1 MGRVY
6 PMVRRHRRAGS
17 WSPPLVA
24 AMARSLAREER
35 REAGRLAALADR
47 ARRINETGYAV
58 EFDQA
63 SAATAAVAAT
73 VEAAALYWVA
83 APMARLAMDASQ
95 DIPAINGADAP
106 AQAGLMV
113 MAEPLPAWDTS
124 VIGGLAL
131 RDGARTDVPH
141 DEAVP
146 VDALT
151 WHLNPHPSG
160 VKALTIELMCRPARL
175 PLPLLG
181 HQSSWLVPFTR
192 LRTLIPASLDA
203 AQAVGPDGAPV
214 DPAHVGVMAWLQAAW
229 TLMAT
234 PSLTQATVVAGTG
247 KPRNTRTN
255 DTASR
260 SHDNPGDDGVTVID
274 LHPQRRKLIITPDD
288 VDADS
293 AGPRRRL
300 TSRHVVRGHWTHQP
314 HGKGRA
320 LRRLQWIDDYIRGPQ
335 DAPLTTRTH
344 VWAWRHQ

>member
-1 MGRVY
+1 
-6 PMVRRHRRAGS
+6 MVRRHRRAGA

-35 REAGRLAALADR
+35 REAGRLTALADR
-47 ARRINETGYAV
+47 ARRINETGYAA

-83 APMARLAMDASQ
+83 TPMARLTMDASQ
-95 DIPAINGADAP
+95 DVPTINGADAP

-113 MAEPLPAWDTS
+113 MAEPLPAWDTT

-141 DEAVP
+141 NEAVP

-151 WHLNPHPSG
+151 WNLDPHPSG
-160 VKALTIELMCRPARL
+160 VKALTIELMCRPTRL
-175 PLPLLG
+175 PLPLLE
-181 HQSSWLVPFTR
+181 HQSNWLVPFTR
-192 LRTLIPASLDA
+192 LRTLIPASLDT

-229 TLMAT
+229 TLMST
-234 PSLTQATVVAGTG
+234 PSLTETTVVAGTG
-247 KPRNTRTN
+247 KPRTTRPS
-255 DTASR
+255 DAAGR
-260 SHDNPGDDGVTVID
+260 GHGDPAGDGVTVID
-274 LHPQRRKLIITPDD
+274 LHPQRRKLITTPDKPD
-288 VDADS
+288 NEDD
-293 AGPRRRL
+293 GGRPRRRL
-300 TSRHVVRGHWTHQP
+300 TTRHVVRGHWTHQP
-314 HGKGRA
+314 HGPQRA
-320 LRRLQWIDDYIRGPQ
+320 LRRLQWVDDYIRGPQ

-344 VWAWRHQ
+344 VWAWRRQ

>member
-1 MGRVY
+1 
-6 PMVRRHRRAGS
+6 MVRRGRRAGS

-24 AMARSLAREER
+24 AMARSLAREGR
-35 REAGRLAALADR
+35 REAGRLTALADR

-63 SAATAAVAAT
+63 SAATAAVADT
-73 VEAAALYWVA
+73 VEAASLYWVA

-95 DIPAINGADAP
+95 DVPAINGADAP

-141 DEAVP
+141 NEAVP

-151 WHLNPHPSG
+151 WNLAPHPSG

-175 PLPLLG
+175 PLPLLEY
-181 HQSSWLVPFTR
+181 QSSWLVPFTR

-203 AQAVGPDGAPV
+203 AQAVGPDGGPV

-229 TLMAT
+229 TLMDT
-234 PSLTQATVVAGTG
+234 PNLTQATVVAGTG
-247 KPRNTRTN
+247 KPRTTRPN
-255 DTASR
+255 DADAGR
-260 SHDNPGDDGVTVID
+260 GHGDPAGDGVTVVD
-274 LHPQRRKLIITPDD
+274 LHPQRRRLITDE
-288 VDADS
+288 ADGGGS
-293 AGPRRRL
+293 SPRRRL
-300 TSRHVVRGHWTHQP
+300 TTRHVVRGHWTHQP
-314 HGKGRA
+314 HGPQKS
-320 LRRLQWIDDYIRGPQ
+320 LRRLQWVDDYIRGPQ
-335 DAPLTTRTH
+335 DAPLSTRTH
-344 VWAWRHQ
+344 VWAWRRQ

>member
-1 MGRVY
+1 
-6 PMVRRHRRAGS
+6 MVRRGRRAGA

-35 REAGRLAALADR
+35 REAGRLTALADR
-47 ARRINETGYAV
+47 ARLINEAGYAV

-73 VEAAALYWVA
+73 VEAADLFWVA

-95 DIPAINGADAP
+95 DVPAINGADAP

-113 MAEPLPAWDTS
+113 MAEPLPAWDTT

-141 DEAVP
+141 NEAVS

-151 WHLNPHPSG
+151 WRLDSHPSG
-160 VKALTIELMCRPARL
+160 VKALTIELMCRPTRL
-175 PLPLLG
+175 PLPLLE
-181 HQSSWLVPFTR
+181 HQSNWLVPFTR
-192 LRTLIPASLDA
+192 LRTLIPASLDT

-234 PSLTQATVVAGTG
+234 PNLTQTTVVAGTG
-247 KPRNTRTN
+247 KPRTTRPS
-255 DTASR
+255 DAAGR
-260 SHDNPGDDGVTVID
+260 GHDDPAGDGVTVID
-274 LHPQRRKLIITPDD
+274 LHPQRRRLITNE
-288 VDADS
+288 ADGGGDGS
-293 AGPRRRL
+293 RRRL
-300 TSRHVVRGHWTHQP
+300 TTRHVVRGHWTHQP
-314 HGKGRA
+314 HGPQKS
-320 LRRLQWIDDYIRGPQ
+320 LRRLQWVDDYIRGPQ
-335 DAPLTTRTH
+335 DAPLSTRTH
-344 VWAWRHQ
+344 VWAWRRQ

>member
-24 AMARSLAREER
+24 AMARSLAREGR
-35 REAGRLAALADR
+35 REAGRLTALADR
-47 ARRINETGYAV
+47 ARCIDEAGYAA

-73 VEAAALYWVA
+73 VEAASLYWVA
-83 APMARLAMDASQ
+83 TPMARLAMDASQ

-113 MAEPLPAWDTS
+113 MAEPLPAWDTT

-131 RDGARTDVPH
+131 RDGPRTDVPH
-141 DEAVP
+141 NEAVP

-151 WHLNPHPSG
+151 WNLNPHPSG
-160 VKALTIELMCRPARL
+160 VKALTIELMCRPTRL
-175 PLPLLG
+175 PLPLLE

-192 LRTLIPASLDA
+192 LRTLIPASLDT
-203 AQAVGPDGAPV
+203 AQAVGPDGTPV

-229 TLMAT
+229 TLMST
-234 PSLTQATVVAGTG
+234 PSLTETTVVAGTG
-247 KPRNTRTN
+247 KPRNTTKSSDVAGRG
-255 DTASR
+255 
-260 SHDNPGDDGVTVID
+260 HDDPAGDGVTVID
-274 LHPQRRKLIITPDD
+274 LHPQRRRLVTDEDD
-288 VDADS
+288 GGGGD
-293 AGPRRRL
+293 PRRRL
-300 TSRHVVRGHWTHQP
+300 TTRHVVRGHWTNQP

-320 LRRLQWIDDYIRGPQ
+320 LRRLQWVDDYIRGPQ
-335 DAPLTTRTH
+335 DAPLSTRTH

>member
-1 MGRVY
+1 
-6 PMVRRHRRAGS
+6 MVRRGRRAGA

-35 REAGRLAALADR
+35 REAGRLTALADR
-47 ARRINETGYAV
+47 ARRINETGYAA

-73 VEAAALYWVA
+73 VETAALYWVA
-83 APMARLAMDASQ
+83 TPMARLAMDASQ
-95 DIPAINGADAP
+95 DIPAINGVDAP

-131 RDGARTDVPH
+131 RDGPRTDVPH
-141 DEAVP
+141 NEAVP

-151 WHLNPHPSG
+151 WHLAPHPSG
-160 VKALTIELMCRPARL
+160 VKALTIELMCRPTRL
-175 PLPLLG
+175 PLPLLE
-181 HQSSWLVPFTR
+181 HQSNWLVPFTR

-234 PSLTQATVVAGTG
+234 PNLTQATVVAGTG
-247 KPRNTRTN
+247 KPRNTTRPS
-255 DTASR
+255 DAGGR
-260 SHDNPGDDGVTVID
+260 GHDDPAAGGVTVID
-274 LHPQRRKLIITPDD
+274 LHPQRRRLITDEDD
-288 VDADS
+288 AGGD
-293 AGPRRRL
+293 GPRRRL
-300 TSRHVVRGHWTHQP
+300 TTRHVVRGHWTHQP

-320 LRRLQWIDDYIRGPQ
+320 LRRLQWVDDYIRGPQ
-335 DAPLTTRTH
+335 DAPLTTRVH

>member
-24 AMARSLAREER
+24 AMARSLAREGR
-35 REAGRLAALADR
+35 REAGRLTALADR
-47 ARRINETGYAV
+47 ARRINEDGYAV
-58 EFDQA
+58 EFTEA

-83 APMARLAMDASQ
+83 TPMARLAMDASQ

-106 AQAGLMV
+106 AQVGLMV

-124 VIGGLAL
+124 VIGGLSL
-131 RDGARTDVPH
+131 RDGARTDVPY
-141 DEAVP
+141 DQEVP

-151 WHLNPHPSG
+151 WNLDPHPSG
-160 VKALTIELMCRPARL
+160 GKALTIELMCRPTRL

-234 PSLTQATVVAGTG
+234 PSLTESTVVAGTG
-247 KPRNTRTN
+247 KPRTTRPN
-255 DTASR
+255 DAGGR
-260 SHDNPGDDGVTVID
+260 GHDNPAAGGVTVID
-274 LHPQRRKLIITPDD
+274 LHPQRRRLITDED
-288 VDADS
+288 NAGGD
-293 AGPRRRL
+293 GPRRRL
-300 TSRHVVRGHWTHQP
+300 TTRHVVRGHWTHQA

-320 LRRLQWIDDYIRGPQ
+320 LRRLQWVDDYIRGPQ
-335 DAPLTTRTH
+335 DAPLSTRVH

>member
-1 MGRVY
+1 
-6 PMVRRHRRAGS
+6 MVRRGRRAGA

-24 AMARSLAREER
+24 AMARSLAREGR
-35 REAGRLAALADR
+35 REAGRLTTLADR
-47 ARRINETGYAV
+47 ARRINETGYAA

-63 SAATAAVAAT
+63 SAATAATAAT

-95 DIPAINGADAP
+95 DIPAINGTDAP

-124 VIGGLAL
+124 AIGGLAL
-131 RDGARTDVPH
+131 RDGDRTDVPH
-141 DEAVP
+141 NEAVP

-151 WHLNPHPSG
+151 WNLDPHPSG
-160 VKALTIELMCRPARL
+160 VKALTIELMCRPTRL

-181 HQSSWLVPFTR
+181 HQSSMLVPFTR
-192 LRTLIPASLDA
+192 LRTLIPASLDT

-234 PSLTQATVVAGTG
+234 PSLTDTTVVAGTG
-247 KPRNTRTN
+247 KPRTTRTN
-255 DTASR
+255 DAGGR
-260 SHDNPGDDGVTVID
+260 GHDNPADGGVTVID
-274 LHPQRRKLIITPDD
+274 LHPQRRKLITTPNDGD
-288 VDADS
+288 VES
-293 AGPRRRL
+293 PRRRL

>member
-1 MGRVY
+1 
-6 PMVRRHRRAGS
+6 MVRRHRRAGA

-24 AMARSLAREER
+24 AMARSLAREGR
-35 REAGRLAALADR
+35 REAGRLTALADR
-47 ARRINETGYAV
+47 ARRINESGYAA

-63 SAATAAVAAT
+63 SAASAAVAAT
-73 VEAAALYWVA
+73 VETAALYWVA

-95 DIPAINGADAP
+95 DVPAINGADAP

-141 DEAVP
+141 NEVVP

-151 WHLNPHPSG
+151 WNLAPHPSG
-160 VKALTIELMCRPARL
+160 VRALTIELMCRPARL
-175 PLPLLG
+175 PLPLLEY
-181 HQSSWLVPFTR
+181 QSSWLVPFTR
-192 LRTLIPASLDA
+192 LRTLIPASLDT

-234 PSLTQATVVAGTG
+234 PSLTETTVVAGTG
-247 KPRNTRTN
+247 KPRTTRPN
-255 DTASR
+255 DA
-260 SHDNPGDDGVTVID
+260 GGDGVTVVD
-274 LHPQRRKLIITPDD
+274 LHPQRRRLITTPDKPD
-288 VDADS
+288 DEDAGGG
-293 AGPRRRL
+293 GPRRRL
-300 TSRHVVRGHWTHQP
+300 TTRHVVRGHWTHQP
-314 HGKGRA
+314 HGPQKA

>member
-1 MGRVY
+1 
-6 PMVRRHRRAGS
+6 MVRRSRRAGA

-35 REAGRLAALADR
+35 REAGRLTALADR

-58 EFDQA
+58 EFTEA

-95 DIPAINGADAP
+95 DIPAINGTDAP

-131 RDGARTDVPH
+131 RDGARTDVPY

-151 WHLNPHPSG
+151 WHLAPHPSG
-160 VKALTIELMCRPARL
+160 VKALTIELMCRPSRL

-181 HQSSWLVPFTR
+181 HQSSMLVPFTR

-203 AQAVGPDGAPV
+203 TQAVGPDGAPV

-247 KPRNTRTN
+247 KPRTTRPN
-255 DTASR
+255 DDAGR
-260 SHDNPGDDGVTVID
+260 GHDADDGGVTVID
-274 LHPQRRKLIITPDD
+274 LHPQRRRLITPDD

-314 HGKGRA
+314 HGPQRA
-320 LRRLQWIDDYIRGPQ
+320 LRRLQWVDDYIRGPQ
-335 DAPLTTRTH
+335 DAPLSTRTH
-344 VWAWRHQ
+344 VWAWRRK

>member
-1 MGRVY
+1 
-6 PMVRRHRRAGS
+6 
-17 WSPPLVA
+17 
-24 AMARSLAREER
+24 MARSLAREGR
-35 REAGRLAALADR
+35 REAGRLTALADR
-47 ARRINETGYAV
+47 ARRINEAGYAA

-63 SAATAAVAAT
+63 SAASAAVAAT
-73 VEAAALYWVA
+73 VEAADLYWVA

-95 DIPAINGADAP
+95 DIPAINGADVP

-131 RDGARTDVPH
+131 RDGDRTDVPY

-151 WHLNPHPSG
+151 WNLDPHPSG
-160 VKALTIELMCRPARL
+160 VKALTIELMCRPTRL

-181 HQSSWLVPFTR
+181 HQSSMLVPFTR

-203 AQAVGPDGAPV
+203 AQAVGPDGGPV

-234 PSLTQATVVAGTG
+234 PNLTQTTVVAGTG
-247 KPRNTRTN
+247 KPRTPRPS
-255 DTASR
+255 DAGGR
-260 SHDNPGDDGVTVID
+260 GHGADDGGVTVID
-274 LHPQRRKLIITPDD
+274 LHPQRRRLITTPDKPD
-288 VDADS
+288 DETE
-293 AGPRRRL
+293 GQRRRL

-335 DAPLTTRTH
+335 DAPLTIRTH

>member
-1 MGRVY
+1 
-6 PMVRRHRRAGS
+6 MVRRGRRAGA

-24 AMARSLAREER
+24 VMARSLAREGR
-35 REAGRLAALADR
+35 REAGRLTALAER
-47 ARRINETGYAV
+47 ARRINETGYAA

-83 APMARLAMDASQ
+83 APMARLTMDASQ

-124 VIGGLAL
+124 AIGGLAL
-131 RDGARTDVPH
+131 RDGDRTDVPY

-151 WHLNPHPSG
+151 WNLDPHPSG
-160 VKALTIELMCRPARL
+160 VRALTIELMCRPARL

-181 HQSSWLVPFTR
+181 HQSSMLVPFTR

-229 TLMAT
+229 TLMTT
-234 PSLTQATVVAGTG
+234 PNLTQTTVVAGTG
-247 KPRNTRTN
+247 KPRTTRPNN
-255 DTASR
+255 DAAGR
-260 SHDNPGDDGVTVID
+260 GHGADDDGVTVID
-274 LHPQRRKLIITPDD
+274 LHPQRRRLITTEDTAGAGD
-288 VDADS
+288 
-293 AGPRRRL
+293 GPRRRL
-300 TSRHVVRGHWTHQP
+300 TTRHVVRGHWTHQP
-314 HGKGRA
+314 HGPQRA
-320 LRRLQWIDDYIRGPQ
+320 LRRLQWVDDYIRGPQ
-335 DAPLTTRTH
+335 DAPLSTRTH
-344 VWAWRHQ
+344 VWAWRRQ

>member
-1 MGRVY
+1 
-6 PMVRRHRRAGS
+6 MVRRGRRAGA

-35 REAGRLAALADR
+35 REAGRLTALADR
-47 ARRINETGYAV
+47 ARRINEAGYAA

-73 VEAAALYWVA
+73 VETAALYWVA
-83 APMARLAMDASQ
+83 TPRARLAMDASQ
-95 DIPAINGADAP
+95 DIPAINGVDAP

-141 DEAVP
+141 NEAVP

-151 WHLNPHPSG
+151 WHLAPHPSG
-160 VKALTIELMCRPARL
+160 VKALTIELMCRPPRL
-175 PLPLLG
+175 PLPLLE
-181 HQSSWLVPFTR
+181 HPSNWLVPFTR

-234 PSLTQATVVAGTG
+234 PNLTQATVVAGTG
-247 KPRNTRTN
+247 KPRNTTRPS
-255 DTASR
+255 DAGGR
-260 SHDNPGDDGVTVID
+260 GHDDPAAGGVTVID
-274 LHPQRRKLIITPDD
+274 LHPQRRRLITDE
-288 VDADS
+288 DAGGGD
-293 AGPRRRL
+293 GPRRRL

-320 LRRLQWIDDYIRGPQ
+320 LRRLQWVDDYIRGPQ
-335 DAPLTTRTH
+335 DAPLTTRVH

>member
-6 PMVRRHRRAGS
+6 PMVRRGRRAGA

-24 AMARSLAREER
+24 AMARSLAREGR
-35 REAGRLAALADR
+35 REAGRLTALAER
-47 ARRINETGYAV
+47 ARRINEAGYAA
-58 EFDQA
+58 EFTEA
-63 SAATAAVAAT
+63 SAASTVAAAT
-73 VEAAALYWVA
+73 VEAADLYWVA

-95 DIPAINGADAP
+95 DVPAINAADAP

-124 VIGGLAL
+124 VIGGLSL
-131 RDGARTDVPH
+131 RDGARTDVPY

-151 WHLNPHPSG
+151 WHLNAHPSG
-160 VKALTIELMCRPARL
+160 VKALTIELMCRPTRL

-181 HQSSWLVPFTR
+181 HQSSMLVPFTR

-203 AQAVGPDGAPV
+203 TQAVGPDGTPV

-234 PSLTQATVVAGTG
+234 PNLTQATVVAGTG

-255 DTASR
+255 DDAGR
-260 SHDNPGDDGVTVID
+260 GHDNPAAGGVTVID
-274 LHPQRRKLIITPDD
+274 LHPQRRKLITTPN
-288 VDADS
+288 DADS
-293 AGPRRRL
+293 ASPRRRL

-335 DAPLTTRTH
+335 DTPLTTRVH

>member
-1 MGRVY
+1 
-6 PMVRRHRRAGS
+6 
-17 WSPPLVA
+17 
-24 AMARSLAREER
+24 MARSLAREGR
-35 REAGRLAALADR
+35 REAGRLTALADR

-73 VEAAALYWVA
+73 VEAASLYWVA

-95 DIPAINGADAP
+95 DVPAINGADAP

-141 DEAVP
+141 NEAVP

-151 WHLNPHPSG
+151 WNLAPHPSG

-175 PLPLLG
+175 PLPLLEY
-181 HQSSWLVPFTR
+181 QSSWLVPFTR

-203 AQAVGPDGAPV
+203 AQAVGPDGGPV

-229 TLMAT
+229 TLMDT
-234 PSLTQATVVAGTG
+234 PNLTQATVVAGTG
-247 KPRNTRTN
+247 KPRTTRPN
-255 DTASR
+255 DADAGR
-260 SHDNPGDDGVTVID
+260 GHGDPAGDGVTVVD
-274 LHPQRRKLIITPDD
+274 LHPQRRRLITDE
-288 VDADS
+288 ADGGGS
-293 AGPRRRL
+293 SPRRRL
-300 TSRHVVRGHWTHQP
+300 TTRHVVRGHWTHQP
-314 HGKGRA
+314 HGPQKS
-320 LRRLQWIDDYIRGPQ
+320 LRRLQWVDDYIRGPQ

-344 VWAWRHQ
+344 VWAWRRQ

>member
-1 MGRVY
+1 
-6 PMVRRHRRAGS
+6 
-17 WSPPLVA
+17 
-24 AMARSLAREER
+24 MARSLTREGR
-35 REAGRLAALADR
+35 REAGRLTVLADR
-47 ARRINETGYAV
+47 ARRINEPRYAT
-58 EFDQA
+58 EFTEA
-63 SAATAAVAAT
+63 SAATAATAAT
-73 VEAAALYWVA
+73 VEAADLYWVA

-95 DIPAINGADAP
+95 DIPAINAADAP

-124 VIGGLAL
+124 VIGGLSL
-131 RDGARTDVPH
+131 RDGARTDVPY

-151 WHLNPHPSG
+151 WQLDPHPSG
-160 VKALTIELMCRPARL
+160 VRALTVELMCRPARL
-175 PLPLLG
+175 PLPLLEY
-181 HQSSWLVPFTR
+181 QSSWLVPFTR
-192 LRTLIPASLDA
+192 LRTLIPASLAA

-234 PSLTQATVVAGTG
+234 PSLTDTKVVAGTG
-247 KPRNTRTN
+247 KSRTTRPS
-255 DTASR
+255 DTGGR
-260 SHDNPGDDGVTVID
+260 GHDDPNSDGVTVID
-274 LHPQRRKLIITPDD
+274 LHPQRRRLITTQDTA
-288 VDADS
+288 DASGD
-293 AGPRRRL
+293 GPRRRL

-335 DAPLTTRTH
+335 DAPLHTRAH

>member
-1 MGRVY
+1 
-6 PMVRRHRRAGS
+6 
-17 WSPPLVA
+17 
-24 AMARSLAREER
+24 MARSLAREGR
-35 REAGRLAALADR
+35 REAGRLTALADR
-47 ARRINETGYAV
+47 ARRINESGYAA

-63 SAATAAVAAT
+63 SAASAAVAAT
-73 VEAAALYWVA
+73 VETAALYWVA

-95 DIPAINGADAP
+95 DVPAINGADAP

-141 DEAVP
+141 NEVVP

-151 WHLNPHPSG
+151 WNLAPHPSG
-160 VKALTIELMCRPARL
+160 VRALTIELMCRPARL
-175 PLPLLG
+175 PLPLLEY
-181 HQSSWLVPFTR
+181 QSSWLVPFTR
-192 LRTLIPASLDA
+192 LRTLIPASLDT

-234 PSLTQATVVAGTG
+234 PSLTETTVVAGTG
-247 KPRNTRTN
+247 KPRTTRPN
-255 DTASR
+255 DA
-260 SHDNPGDDGVTVID
+260 GGDGVTVVD
-274 LHPQRRKLIITPDD
+274 LHPQRRRLITTPDKPD
-288 VDADS
+288 DEDAGGG
-293 AGPRRRL
+293 GPRRRL
-300 TSRHVVRGHWTHQP
+300 TTRHVVRGHWTHQP
-314 HGKGRA
+314 HGPQKA

>member
-1 MGRVY
+1 
-6 PMVRRHRRAGS
+6 
-17 WSPPLVA
+17 
-24 AMARSLAREER
+24 MARSLAREGR
-35 REAGRLAALADR
+35 REAGRLTALADR
-47 ARRINETGYAV
+47 ARRINETGYAT

-73 VEAAALYWVA
+73 VEAADLFWVA

-95 DIPAINGADAP
+95 DVPAINGADAP

-124 VIGGLAL
+124 AIGGLAL

-141 DEAVP
+141 NEAVP

-151 WHLNPHPSG
+151 WNLDPHPRG
-160 VKALTIELMCRPARL
+160 VRALTIELMCPARL
-175 PLPLLG
+175 PLPLLQY
-181 HQSSWLVPFTR
+181 QSSMLVPFTR

-234 PSLTQATVVAGTG
+234 PNLTQTTVVAGTG

-255 DTASR
+255 DATGR
-260 SHDNPGDDGVTVID
+260 GHDNHAGDGVTVID
-274 LHPQRRKLIITPDD
+274 LHPQRRKLITDEAAGAGGGD
-288 VDADS
+288 
-293 AGPRRRL
+293 GPRRRL
-300 TSRHVVRGHWTHQP
+300 TTRHVVRGHWTHQP
-314 HGKGRA
+314 HGPQRA
-320 LRRLQWIDDYIRGPQ
+320 LRRLQWVDDYIRGPQ
-335 DAPLTTRTH
+335 DAPLSTRTH

>member
-1 MGRVY
+1 
-6 PMVRRHRRAGS
+6 MVRRHRRAGA

-35 REAGRLAALADR
+35 REAGRLTALADR
-47 ARRINETGYAV
+47 ARRINETGYAA

-83 APMARLAMDASQ
+83 TPMARLTMDASQ
-95 DIPAINGADAP
+95 DVPTINGADAP

-113 MAEPLPAWDTS
+113 MAEPLPAWDTT

-141 DEAVP
+141 NEAVP

-151 WHLNPHPSG
+151 WNLDPHPSG
-160 VKALTIELMCRPARL
+160 VKALTIELMCRPTRL
-175 PLPLLG
+175 PLPLLE
-181 HQSSWLVPFTR
+181 HQSNWLVPFTR
-192 LRTLIPASLDA
+192 LRTLIPASLDT

-234 PSLTQATVVAGTG
+234 PSLTETTVVAGTG
-247 KPRNTRTN
+247 KPRTTRPS
-255 DTASR
+255 DAAGR
-260 SHDNPGDDGVTVID
+260 GHGDPAGDGVTVID
-274 LHPQRRKLIITPDD
+274 LHPQRRKLITTPDKPD
-288 VDADS
+288 NEDD
-293 AGPRRRL
+293 GGRPRRRL
-300 TSRHVVRGHWTHQP
+300 TTRHVVRGHWTHQP
-314 HGKGRA
+314 HGPQRA
-320 LRRLQWIDDYIRGPQ
+320 LRRLQWVDDYIRGPQ

-344 VWAWRHQ
+344 VWAWRRQ

>member
-1 MGRVY
+1 
-6 PMVRRHRRAGS
+6 MVRRGRRAGA

-24 AMARSLAREER
+24 AMARSLAREGR
-35 REAGRLAALADR
+35 REAGRLTALADR
-47 ARRINETGYAV
+47 ARCINEAGYAA

-63 SAATAAVAAT
+63 STATAEAAAT
-73 VEAAALYWVA
+73 VEAADLFWVA

-95 DIPAINGADAP
+95 DVPAINGTDAP

-124 VIGGLAL
+124 AIGGLAL
-131 RDGARTDVPH
+131 RDGARTDIPH
-141 DEAVP
+141 NEAVP

-151 WHLNPHPSG
+151 WNLEPHPSG
-160 VKALTIELMCRPARL
+160 VRALTIELMCRPTRL

-181 HQSSWLVPFTR
+181 HQSSMLVPFTR
-192 LRTLIPASLDA
+192 LRTLIPASLDS

-234 PSLTQATVVAGTG
+234 PNLTQITVVAGTG
-247 KPRNTRTN
+247 KPRTTRTN
-255 DTASR
+255 DATGR
-260 SHDNPGDDGVTVID
+260 GHDSPADDDGVTVID
-274 LHPQRRKLIITPDD
+274 LHPQRRKLITTPDGD
-288 VDADS
+288 DASDDS
-293 AGPRRRL
+293 RRRL
-300 TSRHVVRGHWTHQP
+300 TTRHVVRGHWTHQP
-314 HGKGRA
+314 HGPQKS

>member
-1 MGRVY
+1 
-6 PMVRRHRRAGS
+6 MVRRHRRAGA

-24 AMARSLAREER
+24 AMARSLAREGR
-35 REAGRLAALADR
+35 REAGRLTALADR
-47 ARRINETGYAV
+47 ARRIHEAGYAA
-58 EFDQA
+58 EFTEA
-63 SAATAAVAAT
+63 SAAAAAVAAT
-73 VEAAALYWVA
+73 VETAALYWVA

-95 DIPAINGADAP
+95 DVPAINGADAP

-124 VIGGLAL
+124 AIGGLAL
-131 RDGARTDVPH
+131 RDGARTDVSY

-151 WHLNPHPSG
+151 WNLDPHPSG
-160 VKALTIELMCRPARL
+160 VRALTIELMCRPARL

-229 TLMAT
+229 TLMST
-234 PSLTQATVVAGTG
+234 PSLTETTVVAGTG
-247 KPRNTRTN
+247 KPRTTRPN
-255 DTASR
+255 DAGGR
-260 SHDNPGDDGVTVID
+260 GHDDPAGDGVTVID
-274 LHPQRRKLIITPDD
+274 LHPQRRKLITDE
-288 VDADS
+288 DAGGGD
-293 AGPRRRL
+293 GPRRRL
-300 TSRHVVRGHWTHQP
+300 TTRHVVRGHWTHQP
-314 HGKGRA
+314 HGPQRA

>member
-1 MGRVY
+1 
-6 PMVRRHRRAGS
+6 
-17 WSPPLVA
+17 
-24 AMARSLAREER
+24 MARSLAREGR
-35 REAGRLAALADR
+35 REAGRLTALADR
-47 ARRINETGYAV
+47 ARRINETGYAT

-73 VEAAALYWVA
+73 VETASLYWIA

-124 VIGGLAL
+124 AIGGLAL
-131 RDGARTDVPH
+131 RDSARTDVPH
-141 DEAVP
+141 NEAVP

-151 WHLNPHPSG
+151 WNLDPHPSG
-160 VKALTIELMCRPARL
+160 VRALTIELMCRPTRL

-181 HQSSWLVPFTR
+181 HQSSMLVPFTR

-234 PSLTQATVVAGTG
+234 PNLTQTTVVAGTG
-247 KPRNTRTN
+247 KPRTTRTN
-255 DTASR
+255 DATGR
-260 SHDNPGDDGVTVID
+260 GHDDPAGDGVTVID
-274 LHPQRRKLIITPDD
+274 LHPQRRKLITDE
-288 VDADS
+288 DAGGGD
-293 AGPRRRL
+293 GPRRRL
-300 TSRHVVRGHWTHQP
+300 TTRHVVRGHWTHQP
-314 HGKGRA
+314 HGPQKS

-335 DAPLTTRTH
+335 DAPLSTRTH

>member
-1 MGRVY
+1 
-6 PMVRRHRRAGS
+6 
-17 WSPPLVA
+17 
-24 AMARSLAREER
+24 MARSLAREGR
-35 REAGRLAALADR
+35 REAGRLTALAER
-47 ARRINETGYAV
+47 ARRINEPGYAA
-58 EFDQA
+58 EFTEA
-63 SAATAAVAAT
+63 SAATAEAAAT
-73 VEAAALYWVA
+73 VEAADLYWVA

-95 DIPAINGADAP
+95 DIPAINGVDAP

-113 MAEPLPAWDTS
+113 MAEPLPSWDTT

-151 WHLNPHPSG
+151 WNLDPHPSG
-160 VKALTIELMCRPARL
+160 VRALTIELMCRPTRL
-175 PLPLLG
+175 PLPLLEY
-181 HQSSWLVPFTR
+181 QSSMLVPFTR

-234 PSLTQATVVAGTG
+234 PSLTETTVVAGTG

-255 DTASR
+255 DAVGR
-260 SHDNPGDDGVTVID
+260 GHDDPADDDGVTVID
-274 LHPQRRKLIITPDD
+274 LHPRRRKLITPDD
-288 VDADS
+288 VDDGD
-293 AGPRRRL
+293 GPRRRL

-314 HGKGRA
+314 HGPQKS

-335 DAPLTTRTH
+335 DAPLTIRTH